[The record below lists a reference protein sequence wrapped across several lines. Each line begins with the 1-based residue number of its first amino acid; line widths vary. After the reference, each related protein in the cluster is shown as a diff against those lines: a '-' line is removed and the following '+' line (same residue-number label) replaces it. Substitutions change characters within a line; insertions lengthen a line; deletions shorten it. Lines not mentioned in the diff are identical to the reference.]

1 MYQVSQWLPH
11 LKESGHRFV
20 VVTRELNLF
29 RPLANLCED
38 IPVLRIARLV
48 DLEKIITNSTKGA
61 LYVNPGMKNSHLLR
75 LRDIT
80 HVQLGHG
87 ESDKL
92 ASAAKTMRAY
102 DTIAVAG
109 QAAIDRYQKAG
120 IKMHESQFR
129 IIGRPQLSNLSKA
142 EPNTPIRSILYAPTW
157 ESPDSSNDYCSVRD
171 FGIPILK
178 FLTTEYPSI
187 RIFVK
192 LHPLT
197 GSIDTSLKNQV
208 NEMQQLIAAANELQ
222 LRTEDNSHQFLD
234 TTRKE
239 PIKDFFE
246 ESDAMICDISSV
258 LGDFLGTLK
267 PTFVCDVQNAGK
279 VSLDEEYPTTR
290 GSYIIS
296 SASNIESVMNA
307 AISKDTKLEDR
318 LRTTEYIFGEN
329 MEDPEKGFFTLLD
342 EIAT

>member
-1 MYQVSQWLPH
+1 
-11 LKESGHRFV
+11 
-20 VVTRELNLF
+20 
-29 RPLANLCED
+29 
-38 IPVLRIARLV
+38 
-48 DLEKIITNSTKGA
+48 
-61 LYVNPGMKNSHLLR
+61 
-75 LRDIT
+75 
-80 HVQLGHG
+80 
-87 ESDKL
+87 
-92 ASAAKTMRAY
+92 
-102 DTIAVAG
+102 
-109 QAAIDRYQKAG
+109 
-120 IKMHESQFR
+120 
-129 IIGRPQLSNLSKA
+129 
-142 EPNTPIRSILYAPTW
+142 
-157 ESPDSSNDYCSVRD
+157 
-171 FGIPILK
+171 
-178 FLTTEYPSI
+178 
-187 RIFVK
+187 
-192 LHPLT
+192 
-197 GSIDTSLKNQV
+197 
-208 NEMQQLIAAANELQ
+208 
-222 LRTEDNSHQFLD
+222 QFLD